1 MCLLE
6 ILFILVFFGRSRL
19 IFRYVLDSCTCKLG
33 TGHCL
38 SPAKWNLIDPPF
50 ECCFTEV
57 IPPNN
62 FWWFSRPP
70 PPPYV
75 FVFQANLSGSP
86 SESFHKFQWSPLLDS
101 QLRVIPPFVL
111 TKIKWSPQKIVRP
124 HPPQVINNDRSFQ
137 CGDKV
142 TSFLCFF
149 DPCSAYYLCIVPVIW
164 FYYYYYYYF
173 GQVRVCEAR
182 YIAWQ
187 TRIVIVNNT
196 LAPFLCLLD
205 IRMRVCPRCKPR
217 VY

>member
-38 SPAKWNLIDPPF
+38 SPAKWNLIDSPF

-62 FWWFSRPP
+62 FWWFSPPTPPHMSSFSKQIWVVRPLNP
-70 PPPYV
+70 SISFSDPL
-75 FVFQANLSGSP
+75 FWILSY
-86 SESFHKFQWSPLLDS
+86 EWSPLLFS
-101 QLRVIPPFVL
+101 QKSSDP
-111 TKIKWSPQKIVRP
+111 PQKSSVP
-124 HPPQVINNDRSFQ
+124 TPPQVIINDRSFQ

-149 DPCSAYYLCIVPVIW
+149 DPCSAYYLCIVPVIL
-164 FYYYYYYYF
+164 FYYYCF
-173 GQVRVCEAR
+173 FLVRFKFAR
-182 YIAWQ
+182 Q
-187 TRIVIVNNT
+187 DT
-196 LAPFLCLLD
+196 
-205 IRMRVCPRCKPR
+205 
-217 VY
+217 

>member
-1 MCLLE
+1 M
-6 ILFILVFFGRSRL
+6 
-19 IFRYVLDSCTCKLG
+19 
-33 TGHCL
+33 
-38 SPAKWNLIDPPF
+38 
-50 ECCFTEV
+50 

-70 PPPYV
+70 PPPLMSSFSKQIWV
-75 FVFQANLSGSP
+75 VRPLNPSISFSDPLFWILSY
-86 SESFHKFQWSPLLDS
+86 EWSPLLFS
-101 QLRVIPPFVL
+101 QKSSDP
-111 TKIKWSPQKIVRP
+111 PQKSSVP
-124 HPPQVINNDRSFQ
+124 TPPQVIINDRSFQ

-149 DPCSAYYLCIVPVIW
+149 DPCSAYYLCIVPVIL
-164 FYYYYYYYF
+164 FYYYFFFF